1 MYIEKLV
8 LFLLQR
14 GIKEH
19 HLTCGGLFV
28 ASFECFAT
36 VKSKRRR
43 GGVKT
48 ENGNGSVRRRERER
62 EIMEYK
68 NFYVM

>member
-1 MYIEKLV
+1 V

-14 GIKEH
+14 GVKEF

-36 VKSKRRR
+36 VKSKRKKE
-43 GGVKT
+43 GVKT
-48 ENGNGSVRRRERER
+48 TE
-62 EIMEYK
+62 
-68 NFYVM
+68 